1 MSRYTGPSLFYIAGK
16 VYRSTEVV
24 RIGGGM
30 VSVIMSESAW
40 QREQAARR
48 RQDEQ
53 RRRARSSVVGSFGPS
68 MIFEV
73 SDRRIMTPK
82 NWKRSQSSRWATH
95 DILNA
100 PPRSEFQG
108 PDRMET
114 TMTVDLSAEHGV
126 KPKKTLE
133 LIEQM
138 VRRGDVE
145 YLVLGG
151 QVYGWNA
158 HKFLLESSSAA
169 YNTVYNR
176 GELVRCSVDLTF
188 KEYC

>member
-1 MSRYTGPSLFYIAGK
+1 MPSIFKIAGQNWH
-16 VYRSTEVV
+16 SAGVV
-24 RIGGGM
+24 RIGGGL
-30 VSVIMSESAW
+30 VSVIMPESAW

-48 RQDEQ
+48 RQEEQ
-53 RRRARSSVVGSFGPS
+53 RRRARSSVVGSFGPNLV
-68 MIFEV
+68 FEV
-73 SDRRIMTPK
+73 GERKILTPK
-82 NWKRSQSSRWATH
+82 NWKRAQSSRWATH

-108 PDRMET
+108 PDRLET

-126 KPKKTLE
+126 KPKKTME

-138 VRRGDVE
+138 IRRGDVE

-151 QVYGWNA
+151 QIYGWNA
-158 HKFLLESSSAA
+158 HKFLIESSSTA

-176 GELVRCSVDLTF
+176 GELVRCSVDITF
-188 KEYC
+188 KEYW